1 MIEGLG
7 LMEEYFDQ
15 VEGDSFLE
23 SQTSIHPHL
32 PHRVIEGVGLVEEDF
47 DQVGGNSFLETLRLH
62 SFVLQHLVGL
72 DSHKTIDVLL
82 VLVLA
87 LG

>member
-1 MIEGLG
+1 M
-7 LMEEYFDQ
+7 
-15 VEGDSFLE
+15 
-23 SQTSIHPHL
+23 
-32 PHRVIEGVGLVEEDF
+32 IEGVGLVEEDF
-47 DQVGGNSFLETLRLH
+47 DQVEGGSFLESQTLRLH